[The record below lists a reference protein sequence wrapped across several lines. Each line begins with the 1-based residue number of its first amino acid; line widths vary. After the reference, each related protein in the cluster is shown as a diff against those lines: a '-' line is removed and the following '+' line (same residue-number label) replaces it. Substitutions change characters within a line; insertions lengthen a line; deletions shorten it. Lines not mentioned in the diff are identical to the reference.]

1 MNTSE
6 RVLAAATEAFGLRG
20 YDATSLDALAR
31 ELGVRKQTVLYHFGS
46 KEALLDAVVAD
57 AAAELGHALEE
68 GLRNAAPA
76 LGSVEAC
83 VRAVFRL
90 AIRRPELLGVLRE
103 LSRLGD
109 PWVGRVIEVLDP
121 LVKRATDFLEAEM
134 DAGRMRRSDPKLL
147 LVSVYSTVI
156 GVATEAE
163 VLRAVGIE
171 PTLRTTARRRR
182 ELLDFL
188 DSALAPPTPRPNPR
202 E

>member
-1 MNTSE
+1 MVETLYAAAVGTRE
-6 RVLAAATEAFGLRG
+6 RILDAATEAFGTRG
-20 YDATSLDALAR
+20 YGATSLDALAR
-31 ELGVRKQTVLYHFGS
+31 DLGVRKQTVLYHFGS
-46 KEALLDAVVAD
+46 KEALLDAVVQA
-57 AAAELGHALEE
+57 AAAELGHALEA
-68 GLRNAAPA
+68 GLRDASPA
-76 LGSVEAC
+76 LGNVDAC
-83 VRAVFRL
+83 VRSVFRL
-90 AIRRPELLGVLRE
+90 ALRRPELLGVVRE

-109 PWVGRVIEVLDP
+109 PWVGRVVEVLEP

-147 LVSVYSTVI
+147 LVSVYSTVM

-188 DSALAPPTPRPNPR
+188 HSALAP
-202 E
+202 

>member
-1 MNTSE
+1 MGTRE
-6 RVLAAATEAFGLRG
+6 RVLVAATEAFGTRG

-46 KEALLDAVVAD
+46 KELLLHAVVEQ
-57 AAAELGHALEE
+57 AAIELGETLEAALRHAD
-68 GLRNAAPA
+68 PA
-76 LGSVEAC
+76 LGNVDAC

-90 AIRRPELLGVLRE
+90 AIRRPELLGVVRE

-109 PWVGRVIEVLDP
+109 PWVGRMVEVLDP

-147 LVSVYSTVI
+147 LVSVYSTVM

-182 ELLDFL
+182 ELLSFL
-188 DSALAPPTPRPNPR
+188 HSALAPNS
-202 E
+202 

>member
-1 MNTSE
+1 MGTRD
-6 RVLAAATEAFGLRG
+6 RVLVAATEAFGTRG

-46 KEALLDAVVAD
+46 KELLLHAVVEQ
-57 AAAELGHALEE
+57 AAIELGEALEE
-68 GLRNAAPA
+68 ALRHADPA
-76 LGSVEAC
+76 LGNVDAC

-90 AIRRPELLGVLRE
+90 AIRRPELLGIVRE
-103 LSRLGD
+103 LGRLGD
-109 PWVGRVIEVLDP
+109 PWVGRMVEVLDP

-147 LVSVYSTVI
+147 LVSVYSTVM

-182 ELLDFL
+182 ELLSFL
-188 DSALAPPTPRPNPR
+188 HSALAPT
-202 E
+202 